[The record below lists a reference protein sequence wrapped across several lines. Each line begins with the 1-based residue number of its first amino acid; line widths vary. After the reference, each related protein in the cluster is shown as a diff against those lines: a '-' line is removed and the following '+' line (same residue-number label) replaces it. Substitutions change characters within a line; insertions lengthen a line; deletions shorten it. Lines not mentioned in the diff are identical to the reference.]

1 MIQFRDLTLADIPAV
16 KRFFEAYRSRSCD
29 ATIGGAFMWRRY
41 FETQVYIDDTLLLFK
56 VMRSPGKIAFLT
68 PYGDV
73 ERGLR
78 LIFEYCIAND
88 VSAAFCAV
96 THRELE
102 YYEAHHQVRDV
113 VFNRTWSDYL
123 YEAERHRTF
132 AGKKLSGQRNHVN
145 KFLKSY
151 DSWSFEPIT
160 KENLGEAKEF
170 CFEIENAR
178 EKESDTYNAE
188 KEILDEVFEHM
199 DEYGFFGNLL
209 RVDGVIV
216 AMAMGEII
224 GDTLFVHIE
233 KARRD
238 YFGAYQMMV
247 REFAKAHT
255 DETVCYINRED
266 DSGDEGLRTSKL
278 SYQPCELL
286 HKATVKLYWPE
297 DMQ

>member
-16 KRFFEAYRSRSCD
+16 KKFFEAYCSRSCD
-29 ATIGGAFMWRRY
+29 VTIGGAFMWRRY
-41 FETQVYIDDTLLLFK
+41 FETQIYIDETLLLIK

-68 PYGDV
+68 PYGDA
-73 ERGLR
+73 ERGIR
-78 LIFEYCIAND
+78 LIFEYCMAHD

-96 THRELE
+96 TNRELVF
-102 YYEAHHQVRDV
+102 YEANYQVRDIA
-113 VFNRTWSDYL
+113 FNRVWSDYL

-145 KFLKSY
+145 KFLKTY
-151 DSWSFEPIT
+151 DQWSFEEIT
-160 KENLGEAKEF
+160 KENLEETRAF

-178 EKESDTYNAE
+178 AKESDTYEAE
-188 KEILDEVFEHM
+188 KEILDEVFEHI
-199 DEYGFFGNLL
+199 DEYGFFRNIL

-224 GDTLFVHIE
+224 GDTLFIHVE

-238 YFGAYQMMV
+238 YFGAHQMIV

-255 DETVCYINRED
+255 NDSVCYINRED

-286 HKATVKLYWPE
+286 HKATIKLAWPE
-297 DMQ
+297 

>member
-16 KRFFEAYRSRSCD
+16 KKFFEAYRSRSCD
-29 ATIGGAFMWRRY
+29 VTIGGAFMWRKY
-41 FETQVYIDDTLLLFK
+41 FETQIYLDDTLLLFK

-68 PYGDV
+68 PYGDT
-73 ERGLR
+73 ERGIR
-78 LIFEYCIAND
+78 LIFEYCMAND

-96 THRELE
+96 TNRELAF
-102 YYEAHHQVRDV
+102 YEENYHVREV
-113 VFNRTWSDYL
+113 AFNRTWSDYL

-145 KFLKSY
+145 KFLKTYGNWSY
-151 DSWSFEPIT
+151 EEIT
-160 KENLGEAKEF
+160 KDNLGEVRAF
-170 CFEIENAR
+170 CEEIGQLRA
-178 EKESDTYNAE
+178 KESDTYDAE
-188 KEILDEVFEHM
+188 QEILTEVFEHL
-199 DEYGFFGNLL
+199 DEYGFFGNIL

-224 GDTLFVHIE
+224 GDTLFIHIE

-238 YFGAYQMMV
+238 YFGAFQMNV

-255 DETVCYINRED
+255 NDAVCYINRED
-266 DSGDEGLRTSKL
+266 DSGDEGLRTSKM

-286 HKATVKLYWPE
+286 HKATIKLTWPE
-297 DMQ
+297 